1 MRRFGKGPVS
11 IMSMF
16 ARNRLLPLLAG
27 ILVVVVAFAGIR
39 SCAPGE
45 EQDLLLDAVPR
56 ASAPDADTPADT
68 IKTLTANV
76 SGMTSQLNALRQDN
90 AALRRENRE
99 LIEDR
104 TQIESSIVSRLQDML
119 DEQGGEPDAPGITVA
134 LATLSAR
141 VDALAG
147 RLRVEEPAMSSP
159 DPDMPV
165 GLGLD
170 AEYAR
175 DAEQDAQVWVESLE
189 REAWQGRDGVMP
201 PGRPDRTWSV
211 LDRARP
217 ALEPLM
223 ERKSEEADEV
233 KAEVAVYTVPRNATL
248 IGSVGM
254 TALVGRVPVQ
264 GQVQDPMPFKVI
276 TGSENLA
283 ANGLRV
289 PGIEGMIWSGTA
301 IGDWTLSCVTGQ
313 LESVTFVFEDGTIR
327 TLSSDDSGSGGSG
340 AGDTNSL
347 GWISDAYGIPCV
359 SGERKTNAPAFLAQ
373 RIGVM
378 AMEAAGEAVAQAE
391 TTTLVNDSGVT
402 SSVVSGKTGKY
413 VLGKAASRGS
423 DELAQWLRERQ
434 AQSFDA
440 VFIPAGVELA
450 VHVDHALSID
460 FQPDGRKLHHATN
473 LLRTNAAFV
482 GSGLD

>member
-1 MRRFGKGPVS
+1 
-11 IMSMF
+11 MSMF
-16 ARNRLLPLLAG
+16 TRNRLLPLLAG
-27 ILVVVVAFAGIR
+27 ILVVVAAFAGIR

-90 AALRRENRE
+90 AALRQENRD

-104 TQIESSIVSRLQDML
+104 AQIESSVVSRLQDML
-119 DEQGGEPDAPGITVA
+119 EDRGGESDASGLTAA
-134 LATLSAR
+134 LAALSAR
-141 VDALAG
+141 VEALASQFREG
-147 RLRVEEPAMSSP
+147 EAGPSSSSQ
-159 DPDMPV
+159 DIPV
-165 GLGLD
+165 GLGLGESRIAGD
-170 AEYAR
+170 AEGSP
-175 DAEQDAQVWVESLE
+175 VWVEPLE
-189 REAWQGRDGVMP
+189 HEAWQGRDGAMP
-201 PGRPDRTWSV
+201 LGRPDRTWNA
-211 LDRARP
+211 LDRTRP
-217 ALEPLM
+217 ALEPLVGR
-223 ERKSEEADEV
+223 ESEEADEV
-233 KAEVAVYTVPRNATL
+233 KTEVAVYTVPRNATL

-283 ANGLRV
+283 ANGLRI
-289 PGIEGMIWSGTA
+289 PGVEGMIWSGTA
-301 IGDWTLSCVTGQ
+301 IGDWTLSCVSGQ

-327 TLSSDDSGSGGSG
+327 TLSGDDPRSEGSAGG
-340 AGDTNSL
+340 AKSL
-347 GWISDAYGIPCV
+347 GWISDAHGVPCV

-391 TTTLVNDSGVT
+391 TTTLVSDSGVT

-440 VFIPAGVELA
+440 VFVPAGVELA
-450 VHVDHALSID
+450 IHVDHALSID
-460 FQPDGRKLHHATN
+460 FQSDGRKLHHETN
-473 LLRTNAAFV
+473 LLRTNAAFA

>member
-1 MRRFGKGPVS
+1 MP
-11 IMSMF
+11 MF
-16 ARNRLLPLLAG
+16 TRNRLLPLLAG
-27 ILVVVVAFAGIR
+27 FLVVVAAFAGIR

-45 EQDLLLDAVPR
+45 EQALLLDAVPR

-104 TQIESSIVSRLQDML
+104 AQIESSVVSRLQDML
-119 DEQGGEPDAPGITVA
+119 DERGGEPGAPGLTAA
-134 LATLSAR
+134 LAALSAR
-141 VDALAG
+141 VEALATQFKKG
-147 RLRVEEPAMSSP
+147 GAGPSSSGQ
-159 DPDMPV
+159 DIPV
-165 GLGLD
+165 GYGPGGSRIPGA
-170 AEYAR
+170 AE
-175 DAEQDAQVWVESLE
+175 DLPVWVEPLE
-189 REAWQGRDGVMP
+189 HEAWQGRDGAV
-201 PGRPDRTWSV
+201 RPDRTWSA
-211 LDRARP
+211 LDCARP
-217 ALEPLM
+217 ALEPLVGR
-223 ERKSEEADEV
+223 ESEEANEV

-283 ANGLRV
+283 ANGLRI
-289 PGIEGMIWSGTA
+289 PGVEGMIWSGTA
-301 IGDWTLSCVTGQ
+301 IGDWTLSCVSGQ

-327 TLSSDDSGSGGSG
+327 TLSDDDPRSEGSGGG
-340 AGDTNSL
+340 AKSL
-347 GWISDAYGIPCV
+347 GWISDAHGVPCV
-359 SGERKTNAPAFLAQ
+359 SGERKTNAPAFLAK

-391 TTTLVNDSGVT
+391 TTTLVSDSGVT
-402 SSVVSGKTGKY
+402 SSVVSGETGKY

-423 DELAQWLRERQ
+423 DELARWLLERQ
-434 AQSFDA
+434 TQSFDA
-440 VFIPAGVELA
+440 VFVPAGVELA
-450 VHVDHALSID
+450 IHVDQALSID
-460 FQPDGRKLHHATN
+460 FQPDGRKLHHETN
-473 LLRTNAAFV
+473 LLRTNAAFA

>member
-1 MRRFGKGPVS
+1 
-11 IMSMF
+11 MSMF
-16 ARNRLLPLLAG
+16 TRNRLLPLLAG
-27 ILVVVVAFAGIR
+27 LLVVVAAFAGIR
-39 SCAPGE
+39 SCAPSE
-45 EQDLLLDAVPR
+45 EQDLLLDTVPR

-90 AALRRENRE
+90 AALRQENRE

-104 TQIESSIVSRLQDML
+104 TQIESSVVSRLQRML
-119 DEQGGEPDAPGITVA
+119 DERGPAPDAPGLTAA
-134 LATLSAR
+134 LAALSAR
-141 VDALAG
+141 VEALATQFK
-147 RLRVEEPAMSSP
+147 EEGAMPPSP
-159 DPDMPV
+159 GQDIPV
-165 GLGLD
+165 GLGLEESRILGA
-170 AEYAR
+170 AEGSP
-175 DAEQDAQVWVESLE
+175 VWVEPLE
-189 REAWQGRDGVMP
+189 HETWQGRDGAVL

-223 ERKSEEADEV
+223 NRESEEADEV

-283 ANGLRV
+283 ANGLRI
-289 PGIEGMIWSGTA
+289 PGVEGMIWSGTA
-301 IGDWTLSCVTGQ
+301 IGDWTLSCVSGQ

-327 TLSSDDSGSGGSG
+327 TLSSDDSGSGSPG

-347 GWISDAYGIPCV
+347 GWISDAWGIPCV

-391 TTTLVNDSGVT
+391 TTTLVSDSGVT

-440 VFIPAGVELA
+440 VFVPAGVELA

-460 FQPDGRKLHHATN
+460 FQPDGRKLHHETN
-473 LLRTNAAFV
+473 LLRTNAALG